1 MEVRQ
6 AAAVNFKNHVKRYWA
21 PGRDARS
28 LGDGVDPAMPDAEK
42 VTCSAC
48 SSLFFAAAEVLRS
61 GKIRSTSIKLL
72 IQY

>member
-28 LGDGVDPAMPDAEK
+28 LGDGVDVAMPDAEK
-42 VTCSAC
+42 VTTPGAPPEPVPSLLQ
-48 SSLFFAAAEVLRS
+48 SSSRLLRP
-61 GKIRSTSIKLL
+61 GRT
-72 IQY
+72 